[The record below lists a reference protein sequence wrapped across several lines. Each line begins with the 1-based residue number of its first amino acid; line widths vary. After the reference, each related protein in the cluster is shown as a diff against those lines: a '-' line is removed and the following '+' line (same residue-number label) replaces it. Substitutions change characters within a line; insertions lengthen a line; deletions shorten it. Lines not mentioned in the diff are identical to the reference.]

1 MRILYFTRDY
11 TTHDRRF
18 LSALAQTEHHVA
30 YLRLERGKHQLED
43 RPLPPGVKMIPWAGG
58 SRPVNFWDGPRLLF
72 DLRRVIREFKPDLI
86 QSGPLQRSAFLAA
99 LSGFEPLISMSWG
112 YDLLRD
118 VSRNS
123 LWRWATRYTL
133 KHSAAMVGDC
143 DTIRQKAIS
152 FGMDPERIITFP
164 WGVDL
169 QHFSPF
175 PNGGGKKTVSLRER
189 LGWRE
194 DTFVLLST
202 RGWEPIYGV
211 ELIAKSFARLAHQHP
226 ELRLL
231 MLGNGSQAS
240 LLKQIFIKD
249 SVLEKVHFAGQ
260 VSNAN
265 LPCYYRAADLYISA
279 SHSDG
284 TSISLLEAMACAKP
298 ALVSDI
304 PGNREWVTPG
314 ENGWWFQDGDKGSMV
329 RALSDA
335 LQERN
340 RLPEMGRAARLLA
353 EGRADWERNLPKLFK
368 AYDIALQS
376 T

>member
-1 MRILYFTRDY
+1 MRILYFSRDY

-18 LSALAQTEHHVA
+18 LSALAETEHHIA

-58 SRPVNFWDGPRLLF
+58 SRPVNFWDGPQLLF

-99 LSGFEPLISMSWG
+99 LSGFQPLISMSWG

-133 KHSAAMVGDC
+133 RHSAAMVGDC

-169 QHFSPF
+169 RHFSPF
-175 PNGGGKKTVSLRER
+175 PNGGGKEAVSLRER

-211 ELIAKSFARLAHQHP
+211 ELIAKSFARAAHRHP

-240 LLKQIFIKD
+240 LLKQIFIKE
-249 SVLEKVHFAGQ
+249 SVLEKVHFVGQ

-265 LPCYYRAADLYISA
+265 LPRYYRAADLYISA

-284 TSISLLEAMACAKP
+284 TSISLLEAMACARP
-298 ALVSDI
+298 VVVSDI
-304 PGNREWVTPG
+304 PGNREWVTPA
-314 ENGWWFQDGDKGSMV
+314 ENGWWFQDGDIGSMV
-329 RALSDA
+329 EALSDA

-353 EGRADWERNLPKLFK
+353 EQRADWERNFPQLFK
-368 AYDIALQS
+368 AYNIALQS